1 MRGFRSPLSS
11 LTIQSLDA
19 FHVICMQPE
28 VGTVTSV
35 NRRHQSTLE
44 LGVTQAQ
51 SVAYFMGRYN
61 TQICPVVRSFCPEL
75 VLVKMDDT
83 RIWWFSVS
91 QNLTC
96 REKTHSEFK
105 REMIT

>member
-1 MRGFRSPLSS
+1 
-11 LTIQSLDA
+11 
-19 FHVICMQPE
+19 MQPE

-44 LGVTQAQ
+44 LGVTQAER
-51 SVAYFMGRYN
+51 VADLMGRYN
-61 TQICPVVRSFCPEL
+61 TQISPVVRSFSPEL
-75 VLVKMDDT
+75 VLVKMDHT

-96 REKTHSEFK
+96 REQTHRQ
-105 REMIT
+105 RERIT